1 MKRYDGTPWCCQL
14 LWPWFGPPWYAQI
27 KDPDACLDA
36 IRRQFARRAG
46 ELTDDLAG
54 DDPPGAGYLAKAGR
68 LTAARCQAEEVIRQ
82 EYGPLTSD
90 DTDDGDEEDEPAPA
104 GQRPVVVDRRHPS
117 WPEVNAEQQERI
129 HGPATD

>member
-1 MKRYDGTPWCCQL
+1 MKRYDETPWWCQL
-14 LWPWFGPPWYAQI
+14 LWPSFGPPWYAQI

-54 DDPPGAGYLAKAGR
+54 DDPPGEGYLARAGR
-68 LTAARCQAEEVIRQ
+68 LTATRCQAEEVIRQ
-82 EYGPLTSD
+82 EYSPLTSD
-90 DTDDGDEEDEPAPA
+90 DTDDGDEEDKPARA
-104 GQRPVVVDRRHPS
+104 GQRPVVADRNHPS